1 MMLIATLF
9 VTGIILLAIEVIVPG
24 AIIGII
30 GAVLISVGVV
40 VSFQEFGVAG
50 GTFATLLALFLGA
63 VALYLEFSV
72 FPKTRFARRFSLSH
86 TSRGRTQPEIAD
98 RAGMVEQEV
107 VAVTTLAP
115 TGYVELNGRRYEAF
129 CQSGYVT
136 SGTRLKIVDMDA
148 FRLVV
153 TQIKESS

>member
-1 MMLIATLF
+1 MLVATLF
-9 VTGIILLAIEVIVPG
+9 VTGIVLLAIEVIVPG
-24 AIIGII
+24 GIIGII
-30 GAVLISVGVV
+30 GAVLMSIGVV
-40 VSFQEFGVAG
+40 VAFQEFGPTG
-50 GTFATLLALFLGA
+50 GTIATILALCLGA

-72 FPKTRFARRFSLSH
+72 FPKTRLARRFSLSDSSG
-86 TSRGRTQPEIAD
+86 SRTEHVLAD
-98 RAGMVEQEV
+98 REGILQREA

-129 CQSGYVT
+129 CQSGFVT
-136 SGTRLKIVDMDA
+136 AGTRLKIVDMDA

>member
-9 VTGIILLAIEVIVPG
+9 VTGIILLAIEVVIPG
-24 AIIGII
+24 AIVGII
-30 GAVLISVGVV
+30 GAVLMSAGVV
-40 VSFQEFGVAG
+40 VAFQEFGVTG
-50 GTFATLLALFLGA
+50 GAIATLLAVLLGA

-72 FPKTRFARRFSLSH
+72 FPKTRLARRFSLSQI
-86 TSRGRTQPEIAD
+86 SGGRTQPELGDPAALLQ
-98 RAGMVEQEV
+98 REA

-115 TGYVELNGRRYEAF
+115 TGYVELDGRRYEAF
-129 CQSGYVT
+129 CQSGQVKA
-136 SGTRLKIVDMDA
+136 GARLKIVDMDA